1 MHHTTLALIPLL
13 CLTTPDLHAAT
24 TPNLQSDLNIPDS
37 TPLNHIQ
44 VIGSHNSY
52 KLLPAPEVEQM
63 IAAVSPSAARELH
76 YEHEPLPDQL
86 NRGLRNL
93 EIDVLHDPA
102 GGRYANPLALK
113 LLGDKHPPF
122 NRTPLLAPGYKIL
135 HAPDIDFRSHHPTLA
150 DCLQT
155 LKTWSEQNPQ
165 HAPVFITMNIKED
178 KAYVPGG
185 VNALP
190 FTTTAAQ
197 DLNQEIL
204 THLGPEHILT
214 PTTTQGTATSLNQAI
229 TQHSWPTIGQTR
241 GKFAFILDAGTKTLN
256 TYKQALPPAERLL
269 FSSYPPGHPDSAFLI
284 LNNPITSSND
294 INTLSAQGYII
305 RTRADSGTIEAREN
319 NTTRRNTALQSGA
332 HIITTDYYPGRNLF
346 TNSYS
351 VSFPNETYIRLH
363 PTTH

>member
-1 MHHTTLALIPLL
+1 MRRKLILLIPLL
-13 CLTTPDLHAAT
+13 SLAALNLHAAT
-24 TPNLQSDLNIPDS
+24 TANLQPDLAIPDS

-63 IAAVSPSAARELH
+63 IAAVAPAAAKELH

-93 EIDVLHDPA
+93 EIDVLHDPE

-122 NRTPLLAPGYKIL
+122 DRTPLLAPGYKIL
-135 HAPDIDFRSHHPTLA
+135 HAPDIDFRSHHATLA

-155 LKTWSEQNPQ
+155 LKTWSELNPQ

-190 FTTTAAQ
+190 FTETAAR

-204 THLGPEHILT
+204 THLGPEHLLT
-214 PTTTQGTATSLNQAI
+214 PTTTQGAATSLNQAI
-229 TQHSWPTIGQTR
+229 TQNGWPNIGQTR
-241 GKFAFILDAGTKTLN
+241 GKFVFILDAGTTTLN
-256 TYKQALPPAERLL
+256 TYNQACTPSTRTL

-284 LNNPITSSND
+284 LNNPITSSNE
-294 INTLSAQGYII
+294 INRLSAQGYIV
-305 RTRADSGTIEAREN
+305 RTRADSGTLEARDN
-319 NTTRRNTALQSGA
+319 NTTRRDTALQSGA
-332 HIITTDYYPGRNLF
+332 QIITTDYYPGRNLF

-351 VSFPNETYIRLH
+351 VVFPDQTFIRLH
-363 PTTH
+363 PTTR

>member
-1 MHHTTLALIPLL
+1 MHRIVLSLIPLIG
-13 CLTTPDLHAAT
+13 LTSLSLHAAT
-24 TPNLQSDLNIPDS
+24 TANLQPDLAIPDS
-37 TPLNHIQ
+37 TPLNAIQ

-52 KLLPAPEVEQM
+52 KLLPAPEVEKM
-63 IAAVSPSAARELH
+63 IAAVAPAAAKELH

-93 EIDVLHDPA
+93 EIDVLYDPE

-113 LLGDKHPPF
+113 LLSSQHPPF
-122 NRTPLLAPGYKIL
+122 DRTPMLSPGYKVL
-135 HAPDIDFRSHHPTLA
+135 HAPDIDFRSHHATFA

-155 LKTWSEQNPQ
+155 LKAWSEQNPQ

-190 FTTTAAQ
+190 FTETAAL

-204 THLGPEHILT
+204 THLGPKHLLS
-214 PTTTQGTATSLNQAI
+214 PAQAQANASSLNQAI
-229 TQHSWPTIGQTR
+229 TQNQWPSLRQTR
-241 GKFAFILDAGTKTLN
+241 GKFIFILDAGTPTLN
-256 TYKQALPPAERLL
+256 TYSQAVPPSNRVA

-284 LNNPITSSND
+284 LNNPISSSNE
-294 INTLSAQGYII
+294 IKTLAAQGYII
-305 RTRADSGTIEAREN
+305 RTRADSGTHEARQN
-319 NTTRRNTALQSGA
+319 NTARRDTALQSSA

-351 VSFPNETYIRLH
+351 VAFPNQTFIRLH
-363 PTTH
+363 PSTP